1 MFGSGTTTLII
12 SNEEMNDNMKIVK
25 SLEESCLLIKGVSE
39 TINNEAKEQKREFI
53 SMLLGTLGGSLLR
66 NLSTGKGVIATN
78 QGRGT
83 SRADEGTVR
92 VGQDFCSSASPST
105 NFEISKNYQNELK
118 FNGVYLRN
126 NLPEI
131 KDGYMC

>member
-25 SLEESCLLIKGVSE
+25 SLEESCLLIKSVSE